1 MAGVEVSGVGL
12 SAPARHQGAVL
23 DPPQRDLMVAPDF
36 WRDRRV
42 LVTGHTGFKG
52 AWLSLWL
59 QALGARVTGFSLG
72 VPTQPSL
79 YELACIGEGMQ
90 SIDGDVRDFDAL
102 AGAFATARPE
112 VVIHMAAQSLVRP
125 SFSAPRATYEVNV
138 MGTVNLLD
146 AVRRDGDVRVVVNV
160 TSDKCYE
167 NREWEWAYRE
177 HERMGGHDPY
187 SSSKGCAELITDA
200 FRRSFFC
207 TADSTRIASA
217 RAGNVIGG
225 GDWAQDR
232 LIPDLMRALLAG
244 RAVRVRNPDS
254 IRPWQHVL
262 NPLSGYLALAEALW
276 SSAELAGAWNFG
288 PCDED
293 ARPVRWIVWQI
304 AASWPQQLS
313 WLDGETQ
320 SRAGLHEARYLK
332 LDSSRA
338 RSRLGWRPRW
348 GLGEG
353 LDATVAWYRALQAG
367 ENMAAVTAAQIDAY
381 AQAVALA

>member
-1 MAGVEVSGVGL
+1 MSGTLL
-12 SAPARHQGAVL
+12 SVPTRTDRIAL
-23 DPPQRDLMVAPDF
+23 DPGRPDTMVSADF
-36 WRDRRV
+36 WRERRV
-42 LVTGHTGFKG
+42 LLTGHTGFKG
-52 AWLSLWL
+52 AWLALWL
-59 QALGARVTGFSLG
+59 QALGARVTGFSLD

-79 YELACIGEGMQ
+79 YELAHVGDGMENVE
-90 SIDGDVRDFDAL
+90 GDVRDFDAL
-102 AGAFATARPE
+102 AGAVGAARPE

-125 SFSAPRATYEVNV
+125 SFAAPRLTYEVNV

-146 AVRRDGDVRVVVNV
+146 AVRRDGDVRVVINV

-187 SSSKGCAELITDA
+187 SSSKGCAELVTDA

-207 TADSTRIASA
+207 TEGSTRIASA

-225 GDWAQDR
+225 GDWAEDR
-232 LIPDLMRALLAG
+232 LIPDLMRAVFEE
-244 RAVRVRNPDS
+244 RAVTVRNPGS

-262 NPLSGYLALAEALW
+262 NPLAGYLMLAEALW
-276 SSAELAGAWNFG
+276 SSAELVGGWNFG
-288 PCDED
+288 PADED
-293 ARPVRWIVWQI
+293 ARPVRSIVQHI

-313 WLDGETQ
+313 WMDDGA
-320 SRAGLHEARYLK
+320 SHRSNLHEARYLK

-348 GLGEG
+348 SLREG
-353 LDATVAWYRALQAG
+353 LDATVAWYRALHAG
-367 ENMAAVTAAQIDAY
+367 ENMSVVTAAQIDAY
-381 AQAVALA
+381 ERAVALA